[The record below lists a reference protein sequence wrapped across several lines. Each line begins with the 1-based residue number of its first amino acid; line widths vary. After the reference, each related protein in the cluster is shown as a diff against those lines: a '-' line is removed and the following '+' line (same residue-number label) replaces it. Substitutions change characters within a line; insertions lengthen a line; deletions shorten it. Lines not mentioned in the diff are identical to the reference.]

1 MHHMTIATMSV
12 VELAAKRHQMMAVF
26 NSKEIDD
33 EAAEQEFREICDVEE
48 LIENTNFESASE
60 KVAGNRILMESIP
73 SCWDYFQE
81 ALFLRMQQF
90 A

>member
-1 MHHMTIATMSV
+1 MTIATMNV
-12 VELAAKRHQMMAVF
+12 AELAAERHRLMTAF
-26 NSKEIDD
+26 NSKDVDD
-33 EAAEQEFREICDVEE
+33 ETNDLQEFEKIREFEE
-48 LIENTNFESASE
+48 RIEKANFDIASY
-60 KVAGNRILMESIP
+60 KAAGNRILMESIP